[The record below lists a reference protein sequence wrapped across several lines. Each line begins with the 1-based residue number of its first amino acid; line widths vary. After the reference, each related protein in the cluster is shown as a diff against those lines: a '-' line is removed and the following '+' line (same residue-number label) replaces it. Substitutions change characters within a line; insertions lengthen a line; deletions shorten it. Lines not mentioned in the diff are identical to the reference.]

1 MIVISHWLTF
11 VANYVILSKINVTNK
26 VGQFKTVRPLVLNV
40 SFICDKT
47 SPGKGG
53 MIGTMYRNS
62 SSSTN
67 NNYLSFQIFTRR
79 SCEPQVQERACPT
92 RTYVCL
98 AKHYS
103 KQPIGAPRLNL
114 VPASPKLYKVDISPC
129 ISWYSNLQG
138 SCPELQRVHNSLLS
152 VHSLHNCISRF

>member
-92 RTYVCL
+92 RTDACL
-98 AKHYS
+98 VKHYS

-114 VPASPKLYKVDISPC
+114 VPASPKLYKVVF
-129 ISWYSNLQG
+129 YNVL
-138 SCPELQRVHNSLLS
+138 VFLS
-152 VHSLHNCISRF
+152 